1 MGDPGIGHNSS
12 RIIDDELEI
21 DTPEVF
27 LPLLD
32 EDKRYKFARGGRG
45 SGKSHFFGERLIEL
59 SAFEPIRAVCIREVQ
74 KSLKRSSKQL
84 LEDKITSM
92 GLGPFFRVMDTEI
105 RTRVGGHII
114 FQGMQ
119 DHTAESIKS
128 LEGYDIFWV
137 EEANKLSSK
146 SLSILR
152 PTVRQTP
159 GRRRPE
165 LWGSWNPD
173 EPTDPIEVLS
183 QDAENLPGGGVCI
196 TANYED
202 NDYFPDDLRAE
213 MEYDKAHDYEK
224 YLHVWRGGYA
234 ERSEKRVFKNL
245 ITGVEFETPA
255 DANFRFGGDFGFAR
269 DPSVLMRC
277 FIGRWEP
284 TGMYY
289 PNGDPIMRA
298 IADDAGRH
306 LFIDYEAYRI
316 GCDVDYHPALFA
328 GDCPYT
334 PDDARYWSN
343 PYGDP
348 GIPGAL
354 DWPITADSARPETI
368 SYLARRGF
376 RIVGAKKGK
385 DSVKE
390 GVSFLQSYTVVVHA
404 RCPHSEDEYR
414 TYSFKVDDTTE
425 PPRILPELE
434 DKKNHVIDANRY
446 ALEDFRKP
454 KGFFAM

>member
-1 MGDPGIGHNSS
+1 MNAPEYQSGIYGDTL
-12 RIIDDELEI
+12 RMY
-21 DTPEVF
+21 TPPAFE
-27 LPLLD
+27 PLLTD
-32 EDKRYKFARGGRG
+32 EKRYIMARGGRG
-45 SGKSHFFGERLIEL
+45 SAKSHFFAERALEL
-59 SAFEPIRAVCIREVQ
+59 AAFEPLRIVCIREVQ

-84 LEDKITSM
+84 MEDKIQAL
-92 GLGPFFRVMDTEI
+92 GLGPFFRPMDTEI
-105 RTRVGGHII
+105 RTRVGGHVI

-159 GRRRPE
+159 GRRKPQ
-165 LWGSWNPD
+165 LWASWNPD

-183 QDAENLPGGGVCI
+183 KDADNLPGGGVCI
-196 TANYED
+196 TANYDD
-202 NDYFPDDLRAE
+202 NPFFPDDLRAE
-213 MEYDKAHDYEK
+213 MEYDKLHDYEK
-224 YLHVWRGGYA
+224 YLHTWLGGYA

-245 ITGVEFETPA
+245 ITGVEFDTPA
-255 DANFRFGGDFGFAR
+255 GANFRFGGDFGFAR
-269 DPSVLMRC
+269 DPSVLTRM
-277 FIGRWEP
+277 FIGRWEE
-284 TGMYY
+284 TGMWY

-298 IADDAGRH
+298 VPDDSGKC

-328 GDCPYT
+328 GDCPYSA
-334 PDDARYWSN
+334 DDPRHWDN
-343 PYGDP
+343 PFGDP

-354 DWPITADSARPETI
+354 EWPITADSARPETI
-368 SYLARRGF
+368 SYLARRSF

-390 GVSFLQSYTVVVHA
+390 GVNFLQSFTIVVHA
-404 RCPHSEDEYR
+404 RCPHTEDEVR
-414 TYSFKVDDTTE
+414 SYSFKVDDTTE
-425 PPRILPELE
+425 PPRVLPELE
-434 DKKNHVIDANRY
+434 DKKNHVIDAARY
-446 ALEDFRKP
+446 ALEDMRKP